1 MRFKIRTASNKTYLV
16 DEDKIQTPKSFVK
29 DAEALEENIDDIDDT
44 EEINEKEEVVETK
57 AEDAKDD
64 EEIGTLDLTKKEV
77 KLLKKLLDNAD
88 LLLALVDGKEDQET
102 DKDSKKSEKV
112 DEDKKAEDSDFD
124 FDEDGVGLEEEDPE
138 NLNET
143 KSVEEEEVV
152 ETKDSCDVDDIRIQ
166 DSKKSFGS
174 IERKTSITDSDLVE
188 DEIADAWAKYYG
200 GR

>member
-29 DAEALEENIDDIDDT
+29 DAEALEENIDDVDDT

-143 KSVEEEEVV
+143 KSVEEEVV